1 MNLTCKTLYPL
12 VPIGI
17 IDSARPWK
25 VQWVNMKNNRIVF
38 QIRDRVQS
46 NVMWMCCT
54 QIYMGCCLKTQSTK
68 MQCTNGCTRRLWE
81 FNCIYSHVTSERS
94 KLVMFVMY
102 ATSLCVQHILYGI
115 FPIQEIFYTHVRFYS
130 LWETVSE
137 KKSIYFGTSV
147 FGTKHLMSTVWILSS
162 TLRCIVCV
170 CVCACVCVCVLLW
183 KVVIYCNKRN
193 TTHATNSH

>member
-1 MNLTCKTLYPL
+1 
-12 VPIGI
+12 
-17 IDSARPWK
+17 
-25 VQWVNMKNNRIVF
+25 MKNNRIVF

-54 QIYMGCCLKTQSTK
+54 QIYMGSCLKTQSTK

-162 TLRCIVCV
+162 TLRCIVC
-170 CVCACVCVCVLLW
+170 ACVCYFEKLSF
-183 KVVIYCNKRN
+183 
-193 TTHATNSH
+193 TATNATPLTQLIVINRLTQGFGFQTGPIFLSWNFFIG